1 MPAEKPRT
9 ALITRG
15 PSAVEKLGTGS
26 RTILSQMVWDALV
39 LAKPKGS
46 ALAVSRFRIG
56 DYEFCDPDYRQKLQ
70 WAKALRVEPEEIV
83 RRMESEKNT
92 FAVIDGKIDS
102 LVWNFELLPITNFEW
117 LSGLSI
123 TKLIFKGVSQKSP
136 NLSLRLKSL
145 IWLECNDIGLNQ
157 LDLSNVPALTTL
169 DCDENQLTELNL
181 SSVPELTGL
190 KCQLN
195 QLTELDLSNVP
206 ALTHLDCRENQL
218 TELNLSNVPA
228 LTKLYCENNQL
239 TKLDLSNVT

>member
-56 DYEFCDPDYRQKLQ
+56 DYEFCDPDYRQILQ

-157 LDLSNVPALTTL
+157 LDLSNVPGLTDL
-169 DCDENQLTELNL
+169 WCM
-181 SSVPELTGL
+181 
-190 KCQLN
+190 KN

-206 ALTHLDCRENQL
+206 GLTDLRCSENQL
-218 TELNLSNVPA
+218 TELDIRPLKHLV
-228 LTKLYCENNQL
+228 KLKCDPSVTIKKRRNQ
-239 TKLDLSNVT
+239 KFERA